1 MEISETLS
9 TREGQYGQYK
19 TVSQIS
25 QDIKKIMRQSPNYYT
40 MPDYARESLD
50 MIANK
55 MARILNGNYYLN
67 DSWHDIG
74 GYAALVVMTNEDLE
88 TERDHTDAC

>member
-1 MEISETLS
+1 MDVNDTLS

-19 TVSQIS
+19 NVSQIS
-25 QDIKKIMRQSPNYYT
+25 QDIKKVMRQSPNYYV

-74 GYAALVVMTNEDLE
+74 GYAALVVMTNEDLG

>member
-1 MEISETLS
+1 MEINDTLS
-9 TREGQYGQYK
+9 TREGQYGQYRV
-19 TVSQIS
+19 VSQIS
-25 QDIKKIMRQSPNYYT
+25 QDIKKVMRQSPNYYV
-40 MPDYARESLD
+40 MPNYARESLD

>member
-1 MEISETLS
+1 MEINETLS
-9 TREGQYGQYK
+9 TREGQYGQYRV
-19 TVSQIS
+19 VSEIS
-25 QDIKKIMRQSPNYYT
+25 QNIKAIMKDSPNYKM
-40 MPDYARESLD
+40 MPTYMKESLD

-74 GYAALVVMTNEDLE
+74 GYAALVVMTNEDN
-88 TERDHTDAC
+88 ERDKYELND

>member
-1 MEISETLS
+1 MDIKETLS
-9 TREGQYGQYK
+9 TREKQYGKYEI
-19 TVSQIS
+19 VGQIS
-25 QDIKKIMRQSPNYYT
+25 QDIKKVMKMAPNYYV
-40 MPDYARESLD
+40 MPAYARESLD

-74 GYAALVVMTNEDLE
+74 GYAALVVMTNEDRE
-88 TERDHTDAC
+88 KEDEPDDC

>member
-1 MEISETLS
+1 MEINETLS
-9 TREGQYGQYK
+9 TREGQYGQYRV
-19 TVSQIS
+19 VSEIS
-25 QDIKKIMRQSPNYYT
+25 QNIKAIMKDSPNYKL
-40 MPDYARESLD
+40 MPTYMKESLD

-74 GYAALVVMTNEDLE
+74 GYAALVVMTNEDN
-88 TERDHTDAC
+88 ERDKYELND